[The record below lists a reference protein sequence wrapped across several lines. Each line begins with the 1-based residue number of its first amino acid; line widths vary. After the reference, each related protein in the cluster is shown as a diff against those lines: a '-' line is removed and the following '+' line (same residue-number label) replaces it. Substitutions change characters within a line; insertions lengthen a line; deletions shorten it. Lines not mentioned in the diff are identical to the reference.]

1 MYTVQTNATWQI
13 CSANSTLAF
22 EVVGSGAI
30 EIGLSGASA
39 PPRGFTYS
47 ANQGDRGSLTDLFP
61 TSTGA
66 NVWVRSSFPSEVCL
80 G

>member
-1 MYTVQTNATWQI
+1 MYTIETNTTWQI
-13 CSANSTLAF
+13 CSANSTIAF
-22 EVVGSGAI
+22 QVTGSGAI
-30 EIGLSGASA
+30 EIGLSGVAA
-39 PPRGFTYS
+39 PPRGFTYE
-47 ANQGDRGSLTDLFP
+47 ANQGDRGDVTTLFP